1 MLLSLDWL
9 REFVPFEG
17 DAGQLG
23 DRLTM
28 LGLEME
34 GVLRPFEAIE
44 NIVVGHVVTCEQHP
58 DADKL
63 RVCTVDVGGPEVLN
77 IVCGAPNVRSGL
89 KVPVAMIGTV
99 MPEGFKI
106 SKAKLRGVLS
116 EGMICSERELQLSD
130 EHQGIMEL
138 PENLTPGIK
147 LVDALGLDK
156 EVCEIGITPN
166 RGDCLSVL
174 GLAREVALG
183 FNLPLKMPEVALH
196 EEGDDAAA
204 EISVQVANPADCPV
218 YYGRIIEGV
227 KVGPSSP
234 KVRYRLLASGVRPIS
249 NVVDVTNYIML
260 ELGQPLHSFDLQNLQ
275 GGKIAVQR
283 AEKGMSFTTLDNQ
296 ARILQDSDLMIWDA
310 VKPVALAGV
319 MGGQNSEIKDAST
332 RVFLES
338 AVFAPSLVRRTARR
352 LALGSESSYR
362 FERGVNQGLTL
373 FALNRASALIASA
386 AGGTVRRGVCG
397 AEFKPFEPRRI
408 PFCASR
414 ASSLLGI
421 NLERSFCEE
430 TLRNLGCSLDSSL
443 GSSLE
448 EAAVNETMSGGA
460 LASACKP
467 DFEALPPSWRND
479 LTHEADLIE
488 EVGRVYGLDRIEPT
502 LPKVSRSLQQD
513 VAGLSEFDFLTHL
526 KRWGAGLGL
535 NEVINYSFVG
545 HKDLDLLNLPTEGRI
560 SIKNPLSAE
569 QDVLRTELGPGL
581 LNTLRHNL
589 AQGAGQGASGIRVF
603 ELARSFNAC
612 AKQETGAAE
621 QGRLAIMLYGAR
633 HDGYWPQ
640 VEADADYQDIKGL
653 VEHLLRFLHLP
664 AAQYNLA
671 SSHNWLLPCVEVL
684 LEGKVLGLIGR
695 VNPEIADACHARKP
709 VWFAD
714 LNSDML
720 LDLYSRSQVLF
731 KPLPQF
737 PPVRRDITLICPQ
750 NLTVDAVLQELAKI
764 KMPLLQGTELLDV
777 FVPEG
782 GAERNLTFRFTFRHD
797 SRTLK
802 DTEVDKER
810 TKLAEFLVKSL
821 PVRV

>member
-17 DAGQLG
+17 SAEQLG

-34 GVLRPFEAIE
+34 GAFRPFEAIK
-44 NIVVGHVVTCEQHP
+44 NIVVGHVLTCEQHP

-77 IVCGAPNVRSGL
+77 IVCGAPNVRCGL
-89 KVPVAMIGTV
+89 KVPVAMIGTL

-106 SKAKLRGVLS
+106 SKSKLRGVVS

-130 EHQGIMEL
+130 AHEGIMEL
-138 PENLTPGIK
+138 PENFKPGLK
-147 LVDALGLDK
+147 LVDALGLDS

-183 FNLPLKMPEVALH
+183 FNLPLTMPELDLH
-196 EEGDDAAA
+196 EEGAGTDAGA
-204 EISVQVANPADCPV
+204 EISVQVASPADCPV

-275 GGKIAVQR
+275 GGKIVVQR
-283 AEKGMSFTTLDNQ
+283 AEKGMHFTTLDNQ
-296 ARILQDSDLMIWDA
+296 TRILEDSDLMIWDA

-319 MGGQNSEIKDAST
+319 MGGQNSEIKDSSS

-352 LALGSESSYR
+352 LTLGSESSYR
-362 FERGVNQGLTL
+362 FERGVDQGLTL
-373 FALNRASALIASA
+373 FALNRAAALIAA
-386 AGGTVRRGVCG
+386 ATGGAVRKGVCG
-397 AEFKPFEPRRI
+397 AQFQPFEPKRI
-408 PFCASR
+408 PFCASK
-414 ASSLLGI
+414 ASALLGV
-421 NLERSFCEE
+421 NLERSFCED
-430 TLRNLGCSLDSSL
+430 TLRKLGCSLK
-443 GSSLE
+443 E
-448 EAAVNETMSGGA
+448 V
-460 LASACKP
+460 ASDKPLISEGTSDAGP

-479 LTHEADLIE
+479 LTREADLIE
-488 EVGRVYGLDRIEPT
+488 EVGRVYGLDRIKPT

-513 VAGLSEFDFLTHL
+513 VVTLSEFDFLTHL
-526 KRWGAGLGL
+526 KRWAAGLGL

-545 HKDLDLLNLPTEGRI
+545 HNDLNLLNLPAEGRI

-603 ELARSFNAC
+603 ELARSFTAC
-612 AKQETGAAE
+612 AEAETGALE

-640 VEADADYQDIKGL
+640 IEADVDYQDIKGL
-653 VEHLLRFLHLP
+653 VEQLLRFLHLP
-664 AAQYNLA
+664 PAQYKLV
-671 SSHNWLLPCVEVL
+671 STHNWLLPCVEVL
-684 LEGKVLGLIGR
+684 LEGKPLGLIGR
-695 VNPEIADACHARKP
+695 VDPEIADACHARKP

-720 LDLYSRSQVLF
+720 FDLYSRSHVLF

-750 NLTVDAVLQELAKI
+750 TLTVETVLQEIEKI
-764 KMPLLQGTELLDV
+764 KMPLLQDTQLLDV

-797 SRTLK
+797 ARTLK

-810 TKLAEFLVKSL
+810 TKLAEFLLNSL